1 MLFASGVFHVGVYA
15 LLDGGW
21 EGPVSWRKPIE
32 FGVSGGITLLSLAA
46 VMARLPR
53 TSWLAWPCA
62 VGLSLFVPET
72 LLIDLQRW
80 RGVPSHFNNSTAFD
94 GAVFSLMGALVAFVS
109 IAIFVMTIWTFT
121 SLRAPASTALGI
133 RAGMVFLTVGQF
145 LGFAILTN
153 GLGVDDLSRASIL
166 GAAGEMKIPHAVA
179 LHGLQVLGVLA
190 LILER
195 TRLPET
201 RRLQIVAVAIVG
213 YTDALG
219 VATIQTFGGRAPLD
233 LGPLALVAAV
243 AALVLLAVAYAS
255 ALRAAG
261 TGVLRWSAHPN

>member
-1 MLFASGVFHVGVYA
+1 VFHAGVYVV
-15 LLDGGW
+15 LDGGW
-21 EGPVSWRKPIE
+21 DGPVSWRKPIE

-53 TSWLAWPCA
+53 TSWLVWPCA

-80 RGVPSHFNNSTAFD
+80 RGVPSHFNDKTPFD
-94 GAVFSLMGALVAFVS
+94 AAVFSGMGILVAVVS
-109 IAIFVMTIWTFT
+109 LAIMAMTIWTFV
-121 SLRAPASTALGI
+121 SLRGPTSTNVAI
-133 RAGMVFLTVGQF
+133 RTGMVFLSIGQL

-153 GLGVDDLSRASIL
+153 GLGVDDLSRASIF
-166 GAAGEMKIPHAVA
+166 GAAGEMKLPHAVA
-179 LHGLQVLGVLA
+179 LHGLQVIGVLA

-195 TRLPET
+195 TPLSEA
-201 RRLQIVAVAIVG
+201 RRLQIVVLAIAG

-219 VATIQTFGGRAPLD
+219 VATIQTFGGHAPLD
-233 LGPLALVAAV
+233 LAPLTLVAGL
-243 AALVLLAVAYAS
+243 AALVLLALAYAS

-261 TGVLRWSAHPN
+261 TGVLRWSAPAN